1 MFASNCIDTGPLTW
15 GTHWAAGVV
24 SPANPAYSATE
35 LAFQLKN
42 SESKALLTQ
51 PALFKTAF
59 EAAKIAGI
67 PRNRILVI
75 GDEKCGEAQHFV
87 DFIQSAKDIPKAR
100 RTVQAPEDLAYIPY
114 SSGTTGLP
122 KGVMLTQR
130 NMVANCIQVD
140 SPQKELSWNGGPG
153 GNGDIVLAVLPFY
166 HAYGQ
171 PYVSQI
177 SQMAYLT

>member
-51 PALFKTAF
+51 PALLETAF

-171 PYVSQI
+171 PYASQI